1 VTTRPSG
8 RSPAGAS
15 GRAIFRLH
23 TEASLRRAGLKH
35 IAGVDEVGRGCWAGP
50 VYAAAVVLP
59 ASCYRNRRLLAEVV
73 DSKLLSAA
81 RRDRLAADILRLA
94 AGAAVA
100 WAEAPVIDQLN
111 ILGATRLVMRAAVDC
126 LSSGPLFATPGGVAG
141 SGVAGSGVVRLTG
154 GPLVPDYVLTDAVAL
169 PDLPCPHQAVVRG
182 DRSCLAVAA
191 ASIVAKVIRDAEMAR
206 RHDLFPHLALARNK
220 GYGTAAH
227 ARALQAT
234 GLTPLHRR
242 SFAPMKYYLGLRDHV
257 SGALP
262 KPPDESLT
270 PEPR

>member
-1 VTTRPSG
+1 MTARPPR

-15 GRAIFRLH
+15 GRAIFRLN
-23 TEASLRRAGLKH
+23 TEALLRRGGARQ

-59 ASCYRNRRLLAEVV
+59 EACYRNRKLLAEVV
-73 DSKLLSAA
+73 DSKLLTAA
-81 RRDRLAADILRLA
+81 RRERLAADIVRLA

-126 LSSGPLFATPGGVAG
+126 LARGPMFAAAAG
-141 SGVAGSGVVRLTG
+141 IPGSGVVRLAG
-154 GPLVPDYVLTDAVAL
+154 GPLTPDYVLTDAVTL
-169 PDLPCPHQAVVRG
+169 PDLPCPHQAVIRG

-191 ASIVAKVIRDAEMAR
+191 ASIVAKVARDADMAR
-206 RHDLFPHLALARNK
+206 RHDLFPHLSLARNK

-227 ARALQAT
+227 ARALQTA

-242 SFAPMKYYLGLRDHV
+242 SFAPMKYYLGLRDHI

-262 KPPDESLT
+262 KPSDEPLT
-270 PEPR
+270 TATG